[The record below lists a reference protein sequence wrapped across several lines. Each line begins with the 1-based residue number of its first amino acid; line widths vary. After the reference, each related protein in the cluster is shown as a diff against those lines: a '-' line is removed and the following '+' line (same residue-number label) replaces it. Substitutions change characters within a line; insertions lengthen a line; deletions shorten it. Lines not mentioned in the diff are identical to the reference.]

1 MLLLARKIALARV
14 HACRAKRLLPGHDGR
29 VPFSFSPQL
38 LRIGLLVLIPRR
50 VASSCLA
57 EGRAI
62 DARTI
67 EAVGTCGALWSVRT
81 CSALSELRL
90 ISREDGGIACSACPA
105 SAELLC
111 IRCEVHG
118 DIYFL
123 SRNLLRFAP
132 PVRRFSG
139 VPASPRIPWSLPS
152 LRQPC
157 LQVPPRIL
165 EGTAKK
171 RRLSKK
177 FSACLIPGR
186 VPPFFPLVA
195 MVDLLMRMPQRIL
208 RSMASITP

>member
-1 MLLLARKIALARV
+1 MPELLRRLALAVR
-14 HACRAKRLLPGHDGR
+14 
-29 VPFSFSPQL
+29 
-38 LRIGLLVLIPRR
+38 
-50 VASSCLA
+50 
-57 EGRAI
+57 
-62 DARTI
+62 
-67 EAVGTCGALWSVRT
+67 CGALAHAVR
-81 CSALSELRL
+81 CLSSGS
-90 ISREDGGIACSACPA
+90 SREKMAFPPPRVAKLALLVRMNGAWDCFAQKIACSACPA

>member
-1 MLLLARKIALARV
+1 VLSTTELWTRCALAVR
-14 HACRAKRLLPGHDGR
+14 C
-29 VPFSFSPQL
+29 
-38 LRIGLLVLIPRR
+38 
-50 VASSCLA
+50 
-57 EGRAI
+57 
-62 DARTI
+62 
-67 EAVGTCGALWSVRT
+67 EAFGSY
-81 CSALSELRL
+81 SALSELRL
-90 ISREDGGIACSACPA
+90 ISREDGVPPPRVAKLALLVRMNGAWDCFAQKIACSACPA